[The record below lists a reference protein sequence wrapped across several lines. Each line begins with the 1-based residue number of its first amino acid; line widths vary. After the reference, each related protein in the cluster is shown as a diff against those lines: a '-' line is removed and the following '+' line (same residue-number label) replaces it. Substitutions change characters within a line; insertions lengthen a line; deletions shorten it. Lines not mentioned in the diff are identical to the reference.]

1 MTIHV
6 KNLQIVDKL
15 NVIDTSTVG
24 GRVKYYRIINK
35 VSAKELAR
43 LTGYSRDNI
52 WEYEECN
59 NFCPLD
65 FCIAVA
71 RVLEIDLELICD
83 EYTLFLNSNYIQRME
98 EVNKELGI
106 SYSKIAEKYGIP
118 SNTFLSW
125 LQTDYVPSRMSFNKY
140 IKDNPLF
147 YADKT

>member
-1 MTIHV
+1 
-6 KNLQIVDKL
+6 
-15 NVIDTSTVG
+15 
-24 GRVKYYRIINK
+24 
-35 VSAKELAR
+35 
-43 LTGYSRDNI
+43 
-52 WEYEECN
+52 
-59 NFCPLD
+59 
-65 FCIAVA
+65 
-71 RVLEIDLELICD
+71 
-83 EYTLFLNSNYIQRME
+83 ME